1 MNFMNLI
8 ELPTVEIEPIEELE
22 KKEAPQ
28 SSSGFL
34 DREKPSHRVLYS
46 GFLD

>member
-1 MNFMNLI
+1 MNLI

-34 DREKPSHRVLYS
+34 DRKKEPLPLSYS